1 MADRFDRPLRDE
13 DPVDWDETVED
24 LPIDE
29 ASPDAPPPWGDD
41 HELRTAALSQ
51 RFVDA
56 ALRARRDTTAAR
68 EARVA
73 GILDALPEEPGRRG
87 GLVAFGPWLSAAA
100 AAALLALL
108 VWSVL
113 NQESGRSEL
122 EAAVL
127 ESAVKGI
134 VHDDVDRLFEV
145 DVSLRDDSTG
155 VFERIGTHQLFTR
168 RGGWFR
174 LEFDGV
180 LAQDAIWVCDSQKM
194 WVRPAGKTKYEE
206 IPDLDDLR
214 AAIGGP
220 LRDGGFFDA
229 GYLRLPSVVSRLA
242 GSGHLRYSRVVTG
255 EGAAGGVRAPPRS

>member
-1 MADRFDRPLRDE
+1 M
-13 DPVDWDETVED
+13 
-24 LPIDE
+24 
-29 ASPDAPPPWGDD
+29 
-41 HELRTAALSQ
+41 
-51 RFVDA
+51 
-56 ALRARRDTTAAR
+56 
-68 EARVA
+68 
-73 GILDALPEEPGRRG
+73 
-87 GLVAFGPWLSAAA
+87 
-100 AAALLALL
+100 
-108 VWSVL
+108 
-113 NQESGRSEL
+113 
-122 EAAVL
+122 
-127 ESAVKGI
+127 
-134 VHDDVDRLFEV
+134 
-145 DVSLRDDSTG
+145 SLRDDSTG

-255 EGAAGGVRAPPRS
+255 EGAAGGVRYLFAASRGCEAPFGEVHDVAILVDDDFDEVESLEFRLVGPYLGHEFRLSFRHRGTVERDDARFRPPPQ